1 MKQHFYYPSQD
12 GKTKIH
18 AIEWI
23 PEGNISA
30 ILQIS
35 HGMVEYID
43 RYDEFARFL
52 NERGY
57 YVVGHDHLGHG
68 NSIQTKDDWG
78 FFAEEN
84 GNECVI
90 GDIHRL
96 RQLTREKYPAVPYF
110 LLGHS
115 MGSFLARQYLTLHG
129 DGLAG
134 AVIMGTGNQPLFL
147 VKLGKTVCRLIASVK
162 GWHYRSRFVNNMAF
176 GGYNRKF
183 SPARTPMDWL
193 SRNPKNVDTYLSE
206 DCCTFIFTVNGYY
219 HMFRGMEHLAK
230 KEHFEQIPKDLPV
243 FFVAGQDDPVGDFGK
258 GVKTVFQKYKAGGI
272 KDVSL
277 KLYKDDRH
285 EILNEDDR
293 QVVYADIY
301 EWLETKRISRTQ

>member
-1 MKQHFYYPSQD
+1 MKRHFYYLSQD

-52 NERGY
+52 NKQGY

-68 NSIQTKDDWG
+68 DSVQSKENWG
-78 FFAEEN
+78 YFNEKN

-90 GDIHRL
+90 GDIHQL
-96 RQLTREKYPAVPYF
+96 RQLTQEKYPAIPYF

-115 MGSFLARQYLTLHG
+115 MGSFLVRQYLTIHG
-129 DGLAG
+129 LGLSG
-134 AVIMGTGNQPLFL
+134 AIIMGTGNQPLSL
-147 VKLGKTVCRLIASVK
+147 IKLGKILCRIIASFK
-162 GWHYRSRFVNNMAF
+162 GWHYRSNFVNNMAF
-176 GGYNRKF
+176 GGYNKKF
-183 SPARTPMDWL
+183 FPSRTSMDWL

-206 DCCTFIFTVNGYY
+206 DRCRFIFTVNGYY
-219 HMFRGMEHLAK
+219 HMFRGIEHLAK
-230 KEHFEQIPKDLPV
+230 DKNFKQIPKQLPV
-243 FFVAGQDDPVGDFGK
+243 LFIAGEEDPVGNFGK
-258 GVKTVFQKYKAGGI
+258 GVKAVFQKYKDGDI

-277 KLYKDDRH
+277 KLYKNDRH
-285 EILNEDDR
+285 EILNEEDR
-293 QVVYADIY
+293 QTIYMDIY
-301 EWLETKRISRTQ
+301 QWLETKRISCTH